1 MDVNHLPAE
10 AGTATLEDLVTA
22 LAAVQWDFAE
32 TEDAAAIESYK
43 AARAIEGQLVLRY
56 SAANPHESDTAMLK
70 KVAETWARHAPANYQ
85 V

>member
-1 MDVNHLPAE
+1 MDVNHEPAK

-32 TEDAAAIESYK
+32 TEDAAAIESYR

-56 SAANPHESDTAMLK
+56 GGENPHDANKSMLK
-70 KVAETWARHAPANYQ
+70 KIEETWAKHAPENYQ
-85 V
+85 Q

>member
-10 AGTATLEDLVTA
+10 AGTATLQDLVTA

-43 AARAIEGQLVLRY
+43 AARAIEGQLVLQY
-56 SAANPHESDTAMLK
+56 SGSNPHEANAGMLK
-70 KVAETWARHAPANYQ
+70 KIAETWARHAPANYQ